1 MADTPQYF
9 DLVTM
14 GRIGVDLYPL
24 QTGVPLSQVET
35 FGKFLGGSAA
45 NVAVAAARLGRSA
58 AVITRTGDDPFG
70 TYLHEALKDFGVDD
84 RWVTPVAAYPT
95 PVTFCEIFP
104 PDDFPLYFYRRPKAP
119 DLEIHPHELD
129 LPAIRAA
136 GIFWVTGTGLSEEP
150 SRTATLAALQARAK
164 AGTTVFDLDWR
175 PMFWKDPDQARPY
188 YREALRHATVAVGNL
203 DECEVATGVR
213 EPEACAEALLAA
225 GVELAV
231 VKQGPRGC
239 WPCTGTAAGPRC
251 PRCRSRWSTAS
262 APATPSAVRSATVC
276 SPAGT
281 WSGPC
286 ATPTRPAPSSP
297 RASPAR
303 PPCRPRRR
311 SPASSRGTRRA
322 GRPSPERSPS
332 LKLSIPELTTVRARH
347 PEAVAEAAARRAR
360 RPLIGDSGRLM
371 IVAADHPARGA
382 LGIGDR
388 RLAMAD
394 RADLLERLCVA
405 LSRPGVD
412 GVLATADI
420 LEDLLLLGALEN
432 KVVMGSMNRGGLAGA
447 SFEMD
452 DRFTGHRAEDIQR
465 LGFDAGKLLVR
476 IDYDDPGSLATLEAS
491 ARAVD
496 AMAARRLPVFVE
508 PFISRRVDGRVRNDL
523 SAEAVTR
530 SIAIASGLG
539 GTSAYTWLKLP
550 VTEHVDDM
558 EAVLRTSTLP
568 VVLLGGEV
576 GDQEAAYERW
586 GKALRLPTVQG
597 MVVGR
602 SLLYPAEGSVETAVD
617 TAVGLL

>member
-1 MADTPQYF
+1 M
-9 DLVTM
+9 
-14 GRIGVDLYPL
+14 
-24 QTGVPLSQVET
+24 
-35 FGKFLGGSAA
+35 
-45 NVAVAAARLGRSA
+45 
-58 AVITRTGDDPFG
+58 
-70 TYLHEALKDFGVDD
+70 
-84 RWVTPVAAYPT
+84 
-95 PVTFCEIFP
+95 
-104 PDDFPLYFYRRPKAP
+104 
-119 DLEIHPHELD
+119 
-129 LPAIRAA
+129 
-136 GIFWVTGTGLSEEP
+136 
-150 SRTATLAALQARAK
+150 
-164 AGTTVFDLDWR
+164 
-175 PMFWKDPDQARPY
+175 
-188 YREALRHATVAVGNL
+188 
-203 DECEVATGVR
+203 
-213 EPEACAEALLAA
+213 
-225 GVELAV
+225 
-231 VKQGPRGC
+231 
-239 WPCTGTAAGPRC
+239 
-251 PRCRSRWSTAS
+251 
-262 APATPSAVRSATVC
+262 
-276 SPAGT
+276 
-281 WSGPC
+281 
-286 ATPTRPAPSSP
+286 
-297 RASPAR
+297 
-303 PPCRPRRR
+303 
-311 SPASSRGTRRA
+311 
-322 GRPSPERSPS
+322 
-332 LKLSIPELTTVRARH
+332 KLSIPELTTVRARH
-347 PEAVAEAAARRAR
+347 PEAVAEAAASRAR

>member
-1 MADTPQYF
+1 M
-9 DLVTM
+9 
-14 GRIGVDLYPL
+14 
-24 QTGVPLSQVET
+24 
-35 FGKFLGGSAA
+35 
-45 NVAVAAARLGRSA
+45 
-58 AVITRTGDDPFG
+58 
-70 TYLHEALKDFGVDD
+70 
-84 RWVTPVAAYPT
+84 
-95 PVTFCEIFP
+95 
-104 PDDFPLYFYRRPKAP
+104 
-119 DLEIHPHELD
+119 
-129 LPAIRAA
+129 
-136 GIFWVTGTGLSEEP
+136 
-150 SRTATLAALQARAK
+150 
-164 AGTTVFDLDWR
+164 
-175 PMFWKDPDQARPY
+175 
-188 YREALRHATVAVGNL
+188 
-203 DECEVATGVR
+203 
-213 EPEACAEALLAA
+213 
-225 GVELAV
+225 
-231 VKQGPRGC
+231 
-239 WPCTGTAAGPRC
+239 
-251 PRCRSRWSTAS
+251 
-262 APATPSAVRSATVC
+262 
-276 SPAGT
+276 
-281 WSGPC
+281 
-286 ATPTRPAPSSP
+286 
-297 RASPAR
+297 
-303 PPCRPRRR
+303 
-311 SPASSRGTRRA
+311 
-322 GRPSPERSPS
+322 
-332 LKLSIPELTTVRARH
+332 KLSIPELTTVRARH
-347 PEAVAEAAARRAR
+347 PEAVAAAAARRTR

-452 DRFTGHRAEDIQR
+452 DRFTGHRAEDIER

-476 IDYDDPGSLATLEAS
+476 IDYDDPGSLTTLEAS

-530 SIAIASGLG
+530 SVAIASGLG

-550 VTEHVDDM
+550 VTENVDDM
-558 EAVLRTSTLP
+558 DEVLRTSTLP